1 MAVGGARPGSGR
13 KKGTLAIVTAKARA
27 AAMLVGL
34 LPHEW
39 LLAVSRGE
47 PMLQKSWRIKYDKN
61 GKELSRV
68 LVEEQFYA
76 DFPMRLD
83 AAKCAA
89 PFYAPKLAV
98 QNISMSGSPDAVA
111 DVLKQVAAR
120 LPV

>member
-13 KKGTLAIVTAKARA
+13 KKGTLAIVTAKARG
-27 AAMLVGL
+27 AAMLTGL

-39 LLAVSRGE
+39 LLKVSRGE
-47 PMLQKSWRIKYDKN
+47 PVLQRSWRIKTDKN

-76 DFPMRLD
+76 DFPMRVD
-83 AAKCAA
+83 AAKAAA

-98 QNISMSGSPDAVA
+98 QNISVAGSSDAVVEA
-111 DVLKQVAAR
+111 LKQVAAK

>member
-1 MAVGGARPGSGR
+1 MAVSVTKKIGRPKGS
-13 KKGTLAIVTAKARA
+13 LAIVTAKARG

-39 LLAVSRGE
+39 LLKVSRGE
-47 PMLQKSWRIKYDKN
+47 PILQKHWRIRTDKN

-68 LVEEQFYA
+68 LIEEQFYA
-76 DFPMRLD
+76 DFPMRVD
-83 AAKCAA
+83 AAKAAA